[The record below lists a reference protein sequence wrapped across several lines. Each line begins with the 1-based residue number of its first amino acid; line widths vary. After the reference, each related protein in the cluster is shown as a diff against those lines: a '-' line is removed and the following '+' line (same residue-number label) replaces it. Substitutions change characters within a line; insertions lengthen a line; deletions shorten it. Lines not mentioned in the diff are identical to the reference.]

1 MKNTNYKIKKD
12 GKSLQVLDNGKVV
25 ATTINKISFALEAIF
40 VLEGSKSEKWYIE
53 RDGLVF
59 EVERGLK

>member
-1 MKNTNYKIKKD
+1 MKKTNYKIKKD

-53 RDGLVF
+53 RDGMVF